1 VFGKA
6 GSGSVAPLEYVD
18 NLSNK
23 EKSKALTSLIFL
35 REKRD
40 GMRSCANGS
49 VKREHVAKEEA
60 VAPTVSL

>member
-1 VFGKA
+1 M
-6 GSGSVAPLEYVD
+6 D

-49 VKREHVAKEEA
+49 VNREHVAKEEA
-60 VAPTVSL
+60 GAPTVSLESAYVTVTIDAKE